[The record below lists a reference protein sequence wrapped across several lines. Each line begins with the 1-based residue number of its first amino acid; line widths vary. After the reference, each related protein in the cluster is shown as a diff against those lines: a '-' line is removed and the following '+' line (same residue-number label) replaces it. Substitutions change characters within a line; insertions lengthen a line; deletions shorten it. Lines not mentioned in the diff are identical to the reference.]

1 MTTSDC
7 DSRYGDPRAIS
18 YEGNNTYTVS
28 GPARYYRVGMNEANT
43 EIAYFDPEGG
53 PFIAVDDRWAEF
65 DGKRI
70 VHLTVCD
77 ASEGHFC
84 VRVQV
89 AG

>member
-1 MTTSDC
+1 MTTSNC
-7 DSRYGDPRAIS
+7 DSRYGQSRVIS

-28 GPARYYRVGMNEANT
+28 GESRYYRVGCDPEST
-43 EIAYFDPEGG
+43 EISFFDPEGG

-70 VHLTVCD
+70 VHLAVCD
-77 ASEGHFC
+77 APEGHFC

-89 AG
+89 SE